1 MLPSS
6 VKDFENPEIAKYIHA
21 TQNSAV
27 GTSEEKVKFM
37 KLAWDAIGSE
47 FASRHTQYE
56 MFYAGAQFVT
66 RGHALRTYDWNRSKI
81 LVDDILNSYNLENI
95 IGEKNVAA
103 E

>member
-1 MLPSS
+1 
-6 VKDFENPEIAKYIHA
+6 
-21 TQNSAV
+21 
-27 GTSEEKVKFM
+27 M

-66 RGHALRTYDWNRSKI
+66 RNHAFRTYNWDRAAE
-81 LVDDILNSYNLENI
+81 LVDSILDKYSLEDA
-95 IGEKNVAA
+95 IGENGEKIAA

>member
-1 MLPSS
+1 
-6 VKDFENPEIAKYIHA
+6 
-21 TQNSAV
+21 
-27 GTSEEKVKFM
+27 M

-66 RGHALRTYDWNRSKI
+66 RGHALRTYDWKRAES
-81 LVDDILNSYNLENI
+81 LVDDILNSYDLESALDN
-95 IGEKNVAA
+95 KVVAA

>member
-1 MLPSS
+1 
-6 VKDFENPEIAKYIHA
+6 
-21 TQNSAV
+21 
-27 GTSEEKVKFM
+27 M

-66 RGHALRTYDWNRSKI
+66 RGHALRTYDWDRSKN
-81 LVDDILNSYNLENI
+81 LVDSILDSYCLEDI
-95 IGEKNVAA
+95 IGKSNIAA